1 MERDLTIILAERDAI
16 KHKMELEKL
25 RDENLN
31 LMQQIRDKIE
41 NAKVEITE
49 SAIDKT
55 MSILEKTR
63 LWLIY
68 GSSFFAIFIGIAGFI
83 GYKSVNKEIT
93 DYYINT
99 VHHWLR
105 FDSPESGGSRVLND
119 LRTEALL
126 DSLTLKY
133 EREKVNSGPINNINL
148 NTEERLRLMSL
159 ILNPETDEQN
169 YRDALRLITISRG
182 LYGRYYEDDIGKK
195 IASILD
201 NKEFSDSKKIDVIN
215 YLSKD
220 RALFPWAL
228 AVINDNSP
236 QMHEDFQMKAF
247 QNVKNFSKE
256 LAIKFAERNITEF
269 KDISNRIQLGVFL
282 IENGMDNKSIN
293 NLISELKITKKET
306 FASDY
311 RELILARIKKGLD
324 DNNKEFLS
332 NYISEKMNDNLRI
345 ELSSFLNKKPVLSFS
360 FGDITFPFREPDKLF
375 ENNVLID
382 SIAKEESLTLDR
394 LLKLTQFF
402 QLQDRGYWITTFMF
416 KPAENTEIIFDGNE
430 RIKGNEVLQKVW
442 LRAQKKAGAMTL
454 TATMRKKDGEIFESP
469 VLSIR
474 NCDQCHFFV
483 DYDKD
488 QLRNYTWVP
497 DYDYFNY

>member
-1 MERDLTIILAERDAI
+1 
-16 KHKMELEKL
+16 
-25 RDENLN
+25 
-31 LMQQIRDKIE
+31 
-41 NAKVEITE
+41 
-49 SAIDKT
+49 
-55 MSILEKTR
+55 
-63 LWLIY
+63 
-68 GSSFFAIFIGIAGFI
+68 
-83 GYKSVNKEIT
+83 
-93 DYYINT
+93 
-99 VHHWLR
+99 
-105 FDSPESGGSRVLND
+105 
-119 LRTEALL
+119 
-126 DSLTLKY
+126 
-133 EREKVNSGPINNINL
+133 
-148 NTEERLRLMSL
+148 
-159 ILNPETDEQN
+159 
-169 YRDALRLITISRG
+169 
-182 LYGRYYEDDIGKK
+182 
-195 IASILD
+195 
-201 NKEFSDSKKIDVIN
+201 
-215 YLSKD
+215 SKD
-220 RALFPWAL
+220 RALYPWAL
-228 AVINDNSP
+228 AVIKDNSP

-247 QNVKNFSKE
+247 ENVKNFNKE
-256 LAIKFAERNITEF
+256 LAIIFAERNITEF

-332 NYISEKMNDNLRI
+332 NYIPEQMKDNLRI
-345 ELSSFLNKKPVLSFS
+345 ELSSFLDKKPVLSFS

-375 ENNVLID
+375 ENNALID

-430 RIKGNEVLQKVW
+430 RIKGSEVLQKVW